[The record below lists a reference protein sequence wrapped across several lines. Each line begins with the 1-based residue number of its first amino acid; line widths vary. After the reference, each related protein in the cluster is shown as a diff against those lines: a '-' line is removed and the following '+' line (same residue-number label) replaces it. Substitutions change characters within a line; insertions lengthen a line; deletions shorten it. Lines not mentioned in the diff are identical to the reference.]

1 MPPHAA
7 RPATARGAAAG
18 IHGAARRADRVHYL
32 SSAGFGDTL
41 AFRFC
46 ARCLARLAAA
56 CVSGRI
62 TAAEGT
68 RLAKKPNYDFEKR
81 RKELERKQKKDAK
94 REERLYRK
102 RHGLPEEGDPVEG
115 EDADG
120 EPAADAPAAQ

>member
-1 MPPHAA
+1 MHWW
-7 RPATARGAAAG
+7 
-18 IHGAARRADRVHYL
+18 

-41 AFRFC
+41 RFGFC
-46 ARCLARLAAA
+46 ARCTARLAAA

-102 RHGLPEEGDPVEG
+102 RHGLPEEGEPVEG

-120 EPAADAPAAQ
+120 EPAADAPAAP